1 MKCTNCGAEVTGNF
15 CTSCGTPAAQ
25 PANADQQ
32 AFQPAQPVEAQSP
45 ASPMPGQQYQPPMQ
59 VQQFQQGGQQ
69 AQAAGY
75 QQPYPQQ
82 PTIII
87 NNTNSN
93 VNTNNMGGAGD
104 VGTSPKSKWGALIL
118 CFFLGGLGIHR
129 FYVGKIGTGILWLC
143 TLGIFGIGTLIDFIM
158 ILVGS
163 FTDSG
168 RRFLKR

>member
-1 MKCTNCGAEVTGNF
+1 MPNIFKSFLKPSFSKYVFPEAEDLQVEELKEGAQDANTEGYNQRYGNE
-15 CTSCGTPAAQ
+15 C
-25 PANADQQ
+25 
-32 AFQPAQPVEAQSP
+32 
-45 ASPMPGQQYQPPMQ
+45 
-59 VQQFQQGGQQ
+59 
-69 AQAAGY
+69 
-75 QQPYPQQ
+75 
-82 PTIII
+82 TIII

-104 VGTSPKSKWGALIL
+104 VGISPKSKWVALIL